1 MKSPHAVVRDPAAV
15 PEQIGLRLMPVGPGG
30 AGGPGGSGGKG
41 GGAGGFQGGA
51 AEQVRAAREAEGRS
65 VTSKSPTTNRAGRN
79 GTKSRGNPAG
89 KASRLALT
97 GAEKGVR
104 TYVLDTN
111 VLLHNPKSLFV
122 FQENNVVIPFTVL
135 EELDKFKGVNNEI
148 GRNARECIRF
158 LDRLRDLGDL
168 TEGVNLGD
176 LNEEGETP
184 DDGAVGS
191 SPRGTLRVVIAREDM
206 PPALAEDTP
215 DHRIIAVAWNLL
227 EKGEPAVFV
236 SKDINARIKAD
247 ALGIHAEDF
256 ENQKVNVDELYTGYV
271 TLRCEGGL
279 IDELYSERMLAVER
293 LAPAMLEA
301 EKAAGATEP
310 RVPGVTDDRLKA
322 LSQSGGAAEEGDD
335 EAARKRSIDALLQPN
350 QYVILIDQ
358 AEDGHTGLARRL
370 ADTGHVIPVTQPR
383 KPTFGIMARN
393 VQQTMALDL
402 LLDDEV
408 RMVTLIGAAGT
419 GKTLLA
425 VAAGMSKVFTD
436 GRYEKLLVARPIM
449 PMGRDIGYLPGDKDE
464 KLTAWMQP
472 IFDNLAY
479 LLSTRG
485 APNQNAESHTT
496 EQRVQKLIADGR
508 LVLEPLT
515 YIRGRSIPHQFIIID
530 EAQNLSPHEVKTI
543 VSRVGEGTKIIFTGD
558 IEQIDHPYLDASSN
572 GLTYAVE
579 KMKGAGVVGHVT
591 LARSERSSLASL
603 ATERL

>member
-1 MKSPHAVVRDPAAV
+1 MPNRPLTDAPIHASPHAPALT
-15 PEQIGLRLMPVGPGG
+15 PGSLRATPQNTGKSRSTGG
-30 AGGPGGSGGKG
+30 GRRTGGKVSTG
-41 GGAGGFQGGA
+41 T
-51 AEQVRAAREAEGRS
+51 RS
-65 VTSKSPTTNRAGRN
+65 
-79 GTKSRGNPAG
+79 
-89 KASRLALT
+89 LALT
-97 GAEKGVR
+97 TGERGIK

-135 EELDKFKGVNNEI
+135 EELDKFKGVNSEI
-148 GRNARECIRF
+148 GRNARECIRY
-158 LDRLRDLGDL
+158 LDRLRDEGDL

-176 LNEEGETP
+176 IGDAPP
-184 DDGAVGS
+184 DSDSTKANDDTLA
-191 SPRGTLRVVIAREDM
+191 PRPTGTLRIVIAKQDM

-227 EKGEPAVFV
+227 ALGEAAVFV

-247 ALGIHAEDF
+247 ALGINAEDF
-256 ENQKVNVDELYTGYV
+256 ENQKVNVDDLYTGYV
-271 TLRCEGGL
+271 TLRVEGGL
-279 IDELYSERMLAVER
+279 IDELYSERMLAVDR
-293 LAPAMLEA
+293 LAPAFDEA
-301 EKAAGATEP
+301 GRAAGEP
-310 RVPGVTDDRLKA
+310 HIPGVTDA
-322 LSQSGGAAEEGDD
+322 PASGSGGTGFQPVRGGADDPGKNGDRAQHRL
-335 EAARKRSIDALLQPN
+335 EAGATSDADADAPMLVQPN
-350 QYVILIDQ
+350 QYVVLID
-358 AEDGHTGLARRL
+358 AIEDGHTGLARRL
-370 ADTGHVIPVTQPR
+370 ADTNHVIPVTQPR

-425 VAAGMSKVFTD
+425 VAAGMAKVFTD

-472 IFDNLAY
+472 IFDNLSY

-485 APNQNAESHTT
+485 APNQHAESHSA
-496 EQRVQKLIADGR
+496 EQRVQKFIADGR

-515 YIRGRSIPHQFIIID
+515 YIRGRSIPHQFMIVD

-543 VSRVGEGTKIIFTGD
+543 VSRVGEGTKLVFTGD

-591 LARSERSSLASL
+591 LAKSERSSLASL